1 MSLPHAYSNKTDSI
15 PQYFDAL
22 LQIQPPDVFDAPF
35 LARLNFKNFIDRSFI
50 AILEELKFITSDGKP
65 TPRYLDFLDPR
76 KSKKIIT
83 EGINTA
89 YSAIIHAD
97 INPHTMEF
105 DDIFKRSPKAVRRF
119 EIGHAGCR
127 HRPDFYSLIR
137 LRGFQPI
144 GAGGDGNPC
153 GATNRYDTARPG
165 HGRRGRPLNPP
176 TRPPRPP
183 GPSRTPGAT
192 PRLRKRPR
200 QNRPP
205 TPPTPQPPT
214 PGRPGTP
221 QRQPPRPR
229 RRKCPWPQP
238 PGTRRTIRR
247 RHRPAAPRTLAT
259 PRKSSRGPPRD
270 RKKSRSIRCATA
282 STSSLPE
289 TRDPAVYDAIFTSLK
304 KNLLTT
310 HRENR
315 DTSYA

>member
-105 DDIFKRSPKAVRRF
+105 DDIFNDLRKLYAGSKSDMQVAGIARTFIALSDYAASSQLEPAATEIPAAQRTDTTPPGPATVAGKAA
-119 EIGHAGCR
+119 EPA
-127 HRPDFYSLIR
+127 
-137 LRGFQPI
+137 
-144 GAGGDGNPC
+144 NP
-153 GATNRYDTARPG
+153 ATQTARPVADARG
-165 HGRRGRPLNPP
+165 DTTPAETATPEQAADAADAAAADAGKAGDAAEAAAPATSEEMPLAAAAGDEADNTPEAPAGRATDAGDTPEILPG
-176 TRPPRPP
+176 TSP
-183 GPSRTPGAT
+183 GPEEIQIDS
-192 PRLRKRPR
+192 LRYRV
-200 QNRPP
+200 N
-205 TPPTPQPPT
+205 
-214 PGRPGTP
+214 
-221 QRQPPRPR
+221 
-229 RRKCPWPQP
+229 
-238 PGTRRTIRR
+238 IV
-247 RHRPAAPRTLAT
+247 
-259 PRKSSRGPPRD
+259 
-270 RKKSRSIRCATA
+270 
-282 STSSLPE
+282 LPE